1 MERYVHGLVVELSR
15 MGHHVEVICEE
26 ILCQPPLGVRVH
38 QVPKSFSHPRWLS
51 LLRFGQQ
58 VEKWLRDNP
67 RPGWLIHS
75 HERLAVHHI
84 TTYHGQPFAT
94 IWERCWLRLISLRV
108 LMHLWLEEREIS
120 AATVVVP
127 NSHLTRKQLLQYYPQ
142 FRSSIGKP
150 ILPGAECVCPRTNR
164 DIPESGGVVAFV
176 GKEWARKGLEF
187 AVDVVRELK
196 KHRPDLKFTVIGSDP
211 NEVRHLFADW
221 QSGYE
226 LLGWVDSP
234 DYSSF
239 DVLLHPAKSEP
250 YGMVVTEALT
260 CNVRVVVSANCGVAS
275 EVGLDYGAVLT
286 LDAPLHTWVNAMDCA
301 LRQSGVAEFWTRD
314 WHAVALEYQDTYQE
328 VLQRI
333 RQQEPE
339 LAAAPLTRPRSDAG
353 LL

>member
-1 MERYVHGLVVELSR
+1 MERYVYGLVIELCR
-15 MGHHVEVICEE
+15 LGHQVEVVCEE
-26 ILCQPPLGVRVH
+26 ILCPLPPGVRVH

-58 VEKWLRDNP
+58 VKRWLHNHP

-120 AATVVVP
+120 TATVVVP
-127 NSHLTRKQLLQYYPQ
+127 NSLLTRKQLLQYYPQ

-150 ILPGAECVCPRTNR
+150 ILPGAECVCSRKDR
-164 DIPESGGVVAFV
+164 DIPESGGVVVFV
-176 GKEWARKGLEF
+176 GKEWVRKGLAF

-196 KHRPDLKFTVIGSDP
+196 KHRPDLKFLVIGP
-211 NEVRHLFADW
+211 EPAEIKHLFADW

-234 DYSSF
+234 DYSCV
-239 DVLLHPAKSEP
+239 DVLIHPAKSEP

-275 EVGLDYGAVLT
+275 EVRSDHGAVLT
-286 LDAPLHTWVNAMDCA
+286 LDAPLHAWAHAMDDA
-301 LRQSGVAEFWTRD
+301 LLQPGPTAFQARD
-314 WHAVALEYQDTYQE
+314 WHTVALEYQDTYQE
-328 VLQRI
+328 VLQRM
-333 RQQEPE
+333 RQEEP
-339 LAAAPLTRPRSDAG
+339 LFAAPLMRRQSDARA
-353 LL
+353 L